1 MNLDPKIL
9 LAGMAVSLISTLPFN
24 ATFYVFTRTV
34 ICLSF
39 IYGIYELNRKNNS
52 IWILLMMLA
61 ILFNPIFP
69 IYFNAKSTWI
79 IIDIF
84 AAVVFLYTYQ
94 LISPSKNLFIIN
106 YFIGRLILYGGLGFF
121 AIVSI
126 WVLYEEWPRPP
137 TFLPIALLI
146 SYGLTCIMTFIWYFI
161 FFNVKSLKPDREIL
175 NEKINKL

>member
-9 LAGMAVSLISTLPFN
+9 LAGMAVSLISAFPFN

-39 IYGIYELNRKNNS
+39 IYGTYELNKRNNS

-69 IYFNAKSTWI
+69 IYFNEKLTWV

-94 LISPSKNLFIIN
+94 LISPSKKLFIIN
-106 YFIGRLILYGGLGFF
+106 YFISRLILYGGFGFF
-121 AIVSI
+121 AIVGI
-126 WVLYEEWPRPP
+126 WVLIEESSRPP
-137 TFLPIALLI
+137 PELPIFI
-146 SYGLTCIMTFIWYFI
+146 IMGYGLTCIMTFIWNFI
-161 FFNVKSLKPDREIL
+161 FFNAKSLKLDREIL